1 MFCSCFSIWFRS
13 KDKIELAS
21 RGLAS
26 DDGAEKEHPE
36 YSRELETLCEEL
48 QATLEGLVRCRRP
61 GASVRRRPAGFHTS
75 LLRDFVCPSST
86 SSVVSCSACPINLVS
101 EMLS

>member
-21 RGLAS
+21 SGLAS
-26 DDGAEKEHPE
+26 NDCAEKEHPE

-48 QATLEGLVRCRRP
+48 QADHEAGAWERQGIP
-61 GASVRRRPAGFHTS
+61 GAGLDERWGGESGW
-75 LLRDFVCPSST
+75 C
-86 SSVVSCSACPINLVS
+86 
-101 EMLS
+101 